1 MSGFHHDPAVDDE
14 LRLADGRRVT
24 YSRFG
29 DPDGTPVLNCHGGLM
44 CRFDVEPCAAEVG
57 ALGAFVVSPDRP
69 GVGGSDRKR
78 GRATVDWAEDARELL
93 DALGIDQ
100 VAVMGWS
107 MGGQY
112 AAAVAARMPHR
123 VSRLA
128 IIAGAPPLDDPAR
141 FAELNQLDRRLAR
154 LSRRMPP
161 VARVMFV
168 ASGWAGRRAP
178 GRVSGAEARQLPDA
192 DAAVVRGLDGWLGE
206 VTGEGGRQGGG
217 MVDEYRAFVAPW
229 GFAVDEVVAPTRIYQ
244 GTVDSLVPPSW
255 ARELAAMIPDAT
267 VTEFEGE
274 GHMIAMS
281 RRAEIVRALVT

>member
-44 CRFDVEPCAAEVG
+44 CRFDVEPCAAELE

-78 GRATVDWAEDARELL
+78 GRVTVDWVADARELL
-93 DALGIDQ
+93 DALGIDR

-112 AAAVAARMPHR
+112 AAAVAARMSDR
-123 VSRLA
+123 VGGLA

-141 FAELNQLDRRLAR
+141 YRELNRLDRRLAW
-154 LSRRMPP
+154 LSRRVPS
-161 VARVMFV
+161 AGRAMFA
-168 ASGWAGRRAP
+168 ASGWAGRRAAA
-178 GRVSGAEARQLPDA
+178 RVSRSEARQLPDA
-192 DAAVVRGLDGWLGE
+192 DAAVVRGLGDWLGE
-206 VTGEGGRQGGG
+206 VTGEGCRQGGG
-217 MVDEYRAFVAPW
+217 VVDEYRAFVAPW
-229 GFAVDEVVAPTRIYQ
+229 GFAPDEVVAPTRIYQ

-255 ARELAAMIPDAT
+255 AGELAAMIPDAT
-267 VTEFEGE
+267 VGEFDGE
-274 GHMIAMS
+274 GHMIAVS
-281 RRAEIVRALVT
+281 RRAEIVRALL